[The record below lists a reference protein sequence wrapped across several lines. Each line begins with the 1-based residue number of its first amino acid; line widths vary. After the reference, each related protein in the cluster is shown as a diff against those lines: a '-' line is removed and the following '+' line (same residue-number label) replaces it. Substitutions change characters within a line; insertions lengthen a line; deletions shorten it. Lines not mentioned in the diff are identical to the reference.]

1 MIGIFGGTF
10 DPVHFGHLRPAL
22 EVMEALSLE
31 EVRFIPA
38 GRPNLRDAPQAS
50 AEQRLAML
58 ERAVAGQPGFVID
71 EREIH
76 RQGVSYMVDTLA
88 SVREEIGAR
97 PLCLILGYDAF
108 LKLHRWHRWERI
120 PELAHLVVA
129 HRPGWDGQGPDAPLQ
144 RLLAERSCAADALAD
159 RPAGC
164 IVRVAVTQLD
174 ISATRIRELV
184 HGGRDIRFLLP
195 DSVRDYIIEQRLY
208 TGNDLGT

>member
-22 EVMEALSLE
+22 EVMEALSLD

-38 GRPNLRDAPQAS
+38 GRPNLRDAPQAD
-50 AEQRLAML
+50 AGQRLVML
-58 ERAVAGQPGFVID
+58 ARAVDGQSGFLID

-76 RQGVSYMVDTLA
+76 REGISYMVDTLA
-88 SVREEIGAR
+88 SLREEIGAR

-108 LKLHRWHRWERI
+108 LKLPHWHQWERI
-120 PELAHLVVA
+120 PELAHIVVA
-129 HRPGWDGQGPDAPLQ
+129 HRPGWDGQVPEAPLQ
-144 RLLAERSCAADALAD
+144 RWLAERSCEAEALAD
-159 RPAGC
+159 RPAGG

-174 ISATRIRELV
+174 ISATRIRELCRA
-184 HGGRDIRFLLP
+184 GRDIRYLTP
-195 DSVRDYIIEQRLY
+195 DAVREYILDNHLY